1 VATGLAGSSP
11 TPPSSSRSSGNSPV
25 PPSQTLSL
33 GEASLQ
39 FLAVYFGGEGEQSL
53 SVFLPNWFS
62 RVVTWKR
69 CLLFL
74 AILVS
79 PRKKCLI
86 WFSFMVTGVE
96 YLFGPLGGRRF
107 YLSVG

>member
-11 TPPSSSRSSGNSPV
+11 TPPSSSRSSGNSSV

-53 SVFLPNWFS
+53 SVFLDKTMCGFSPTGS
-62 RVVTWKR
+62 RV
-69 CLLFL
+69 LLHGKG
-74 AILVS
+74 AS
-79 PRKKCLI
+79 
-86 WFSFMVTGVE
+86 FSW
-96 YLFGPLGGRRF
+96 RF
-107 YLSVG
+107 WCPPERNA